1 MRKPKMTSLLLDV
14 EDRRL
19 LASLATMEKCS
30 KAEILRRSL
39 RQFAEE
45 NGIRTNRLRT
55 RKRHAGASPE

>member
-55 RKRHAGASPE
+55 RKRHAGAPPE